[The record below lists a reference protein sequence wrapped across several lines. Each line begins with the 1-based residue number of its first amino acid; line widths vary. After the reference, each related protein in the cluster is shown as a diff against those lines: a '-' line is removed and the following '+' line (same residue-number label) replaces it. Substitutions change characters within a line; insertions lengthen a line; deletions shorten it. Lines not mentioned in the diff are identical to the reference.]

1 MENGQSIDTANIGN
15 TRHRT
20 KTHKAITTQ
29 NIKKDEQ
36 QGKDSTQKKNKTT
49 KQNKTIQ
56 TTNKQTMGMNSGAH
70 EG

>member
-36 QGKDSTQKKNKTT
+36 QGKDYTQKKK
-49 KQNKTIQ
+49 KQQNKTKQ
-56 TTNKQTMGMNSGAH
+56 YKQQTNKQWG
-70 EG
+70 

>member
-36 QGKDSTQKKNKTT
+36 QGKDSTQKKT
-49 KQNKTIQ
+49 KQQNKTKQ
-56 TTNKQTMGMNSGAH
+56 YKQQTNKQWG
-70 EG
+70 

>member
-36 QGKDSTQKKNKTT
+36 QGKDSTQKKK
-49 KQNKTIQ
+49 KQQNKTKQ
-56 TTNKQTMGMNSGAH
+56 YKQQTNKQWG
-70 EG
+70 

>member
-1 MENGQSIDTANIGN
+1 VENGQSIDTANIGN

-36 QGKDSTQKKNKTT
+36 QGKDPTQKKK
-49 KQNKTIQ
+49 KQQNKTKQ
-56 TTNKQTMGMNSGAH
+56 YKQQTNKQWG
-70 EG
+70 